1 MGAVSLQ
8 VENEYGYCG
17 SDSGYIRHLV
27 QVAREILG
35 DDVILYTTDPPTLA
49 EAGSLS
55 GKEVYT

>member
-27 QVAREILG
+27 QVARGILG